1 MENQAVPTSLCPKYE
16 SWPVPQKG
24 TDFWCKRF
32 ISLKASWAEDC
43 LDISE
48 GAIYLRGFFF
58 FFNHLSL
65 QVDDIT
71 PGGNS
76 VKIFKE
82 FREGP
87 GKVLGRGH

>member
-16 SWPVPQKG
+16 KG
-24 TDFWCKRF
+24 KRF

-48 GAIYLRGFFF
+48 GAIYLRGYF

-71 PGGNS
+71 SGGNS